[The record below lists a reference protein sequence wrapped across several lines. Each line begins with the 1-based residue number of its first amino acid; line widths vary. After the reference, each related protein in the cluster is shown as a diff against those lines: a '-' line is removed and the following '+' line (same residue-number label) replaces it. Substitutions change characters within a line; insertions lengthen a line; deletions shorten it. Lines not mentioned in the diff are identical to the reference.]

1 MNDSDEDKNY
11 ITSYAFGVNSRLLG
25 KPLARPIRRLLSI
38 FIDTVVVSSLTLM
51 STTVMAICIFMVS
64 IVGYIKAKK
73 KEDIDG
79 RESFAP
85 QVLGVSAIL
94 SGIVVVTSLMI
105 GDINIDIGS
114 PDAAENAVQT
124 DREDEL
130 DKPDLSTNNDTA
142 DDIQTRDRLS
152 IIAWAQA
159 VLTDLGLGFGWAA
172 LYFSVFVAWFNG
184 QTIGKMLL
192 RIRVVK
198 IDGREISLWES
209 FGRYGGY
216 SAGLATGLTGFLQ
229 VLWDPNR
236 QAIHDKISETVV
248 IDLRKSDRA
257 T

>member
-1 MNDSDEDKNY
+1 MSNVDENKNY

-25 KPLARPIRRLLSI
+25 KPLARPIRRLMSI
-38 FIDTVVVSSLTLM
+38 FIDSVVVSSLTLM

-64 IVGYIKAKK
+64 IVGYIKAKNK
-73 KEDIDG
+73 QAIDG
-79 RESFAP
+79 KESFAP
-85 QVLGVSAIL
+85 RVLGVSAIL
-94 SGIVVVTSLMI
+94 SGVVVVASLMI
-105 GDINIDIGS
+105 GDINIEFGS
-114 PDAAENAVQT
+114 PDATENTVQT
-124 DREDEL
+124 EGQVDD
-130 DKPDLSTNNDTA
+130 DQPDSSSNNNAAGDS
-142 DDIQTRDRLS
+142 QTQDRLS

-159 VLTDLGLGFGWAA
+159 GLTDLGLGFGWAA

-192 RIRVVK
+192 RIQVVK

-248 IDLRKSDRA
+248 IDLRKPDRA